1 MIPISGWV
9 IAEMTADGSE
19 ALELVPID
27 GDLPGALARLAKPGR
42 MLQVG
47 EVRWCGQWRGGVPED
62 AVLRLLRSAC
72 VGDGMAVA

>member
-1 MIPISGWV
+1 MIPTSGWV

-27 GDLPGALARLAKPGR
+27 GDLPGALSRLSRPGR

-47 EVRWCGQWRGGVPED
+47 EVHWCGQWRDGVPGD
-62 AVLRLLRSAC
+62 AVVRLLRGAC
-72 VGDGMAVA
+72 LGEGVGA